1 MTAPSVQSV
10 VTGKC
15 AGLRVAV
22 FKVGAAKCAPRLLT
36 SRERRNLS
44 KKIRKKEKS
53 CLDKLS
59 SFLKCLKMEL
69 SYFY

>member
-10 VTGKC
+10 VIGKC

-44 KKIRKKEKS
+44 KKMRKKERK
-53 CLDKLS
+53 KL
-59 SFLKCLKMEL
+59 FR
-69 SYFY
+69 